1 MGLFAA
7 CAEQIGR
14 TEVFS
19 MQIRRTR
26 DIPAE
31 FLKNQFPIE
40 EPARFE
46 ADENRNHLNEFET
59 EREEY
64 T

>member
-1 MGLFAA
+1 MSLFAA
-7 CAEQIGR
+7 CAEQIGW
-14 TEVFS
+14 TEIFS

-31 FLKNQFPIE
+31 FQMNQFPIE

-46 ADENRNHLNEFET
+46 ADENRNHINKFET